1 MTTLTEGQHAGE
13 FLVSEDEGTL
23 SRDTVTVLSGQNLKA
38 GEVIGKATRALAAAP
53 IPAVVGTGNG
63 TMTAIKPGPDAQTG
77 SYVVKCI
84 TAAANGGTFS
94 VTAPDGN
101 ALPNAAV
108 GTAYK
113 HSHIEF
119 LLNDGSTDFILNDTF
134 TVAVTAGGTPAVVGT
149 GNGTISGISL
159 GRNTRPGTYRL
170 ECITA
175 VLNAGTFKV
184 VAPNGDALP
193 NATVAVAYTDDQIN
207 FTIAD
212 GSTDYIVGDYF
223 HIVVAKGSDKAI
235 TWAPTAVDGSQNV
248 AGILYAA
255 VDASLAD
262 KKGVAVTRNAEVNAA
277 ELQYGAAITAAQKNV
292 AIEQMKK
299 LSIAAR

>member
-23 SRDTVTVLSGQNLKA
+23 SRDTVTVLSGQNLVA
-38 GEVIGKATRALAAAP
+38 GAVIGKITRALAAAP
-53 IPAVVGTGNG
+53 NPAVAGTGNG
-63 TMTAIKPGPDAQTG
+63 TMTLVKPGPDAQTG
-77 SYVVKCI
+77 SYIVKCI

-101 ALPNAAV
+101 ALPNATV

-113 HSHIEF
+113 HSHLEF
-119 LLNDGSTDFILNDTF
+119 LLNDGSTDYIVNDQF
-134 TVAVTAGGTPAVVGT
+134 TVAVTAAGTPAVVGT
-149 GNGTISGISL
+149 GNGTISGISM
-159 GRNTRPGTYRL
+159 GRDTRNGTYRL

-175 VLNAGTFKV
+175 AVNAGTFKV

-212 GSTDYIVGDYF
+212 GSTDYIAGDYF
-223 HIVVAKGSDKAI
+223 HIVVAKGSDKA
-235 TWAPTAVDGSQNV
+235 TAWAPTAVDGSHNV
-248 AGILYAA
+248 AGILFDA
-255 VDASLAD
+255 VNASAAD

-277 ELQYGAAITAAQKNV
+277 ELQYAATIAAAQKNV

-299 LSIAAR
+299 LGIAAR